1 MVAEEE
7 EGVGSVSWEAGPRR
21 GRRVRRVRAGLCSSG
36 SLIPPPVT
44 DGSRWEREKEAE
56 DADTA
61 RNYSSVKL
69 KPKTRNPGRARTG
82 NPGANAG
89 AQ

>member
-7 EGVGSVSWEAGPRR
+7 EGPRR

-36 SLIPPPVT
+36 ALFRPRRQPVA
-44 DGSRWEREKEAE
+44 DGNVRKSPKML
-56 DADTA
+56 TV

-69 KPKTRNPGRARTG
+69 KPKTRNPGWARTG

-89 AQ
+89 VQ